1 MNNIVFVCF
10 VQNNI
15 GFSNGEDE
23 ISCLM
28 VTNSQDKIDN
38 WLEEQVLEA
47 EENGYSADD
56 DVNTY
61 KGRFDYTIT
70 LSKGNEADGF
80 DNYFLVCRPAKL
92 E

>member
-1 MNNIVFVCF
+1 MNNIVYVCF

-61 KGRFDYTIT
+61 K
-70 LSKGNEADGF
+70 ADLIIQLL
-80 DNYFLVCRPAKL
+80 FLKVTT
-92 E
+92 